1 VRELDVPALT
11 AMFDV
16 CLLTEREVAEGM
28 AMWATYRDPFP
39 QWFMEADV
47 QN

>member
-1 VRELDVPALT
+1 VQELDVPALF
-11 AMFDV
+11 AMFEL
-16 CLLTEREVAEGM
+16 CRLTEREMAEGM

-39 QWFMEADV
+39 QSFMEADI